1 MYREKKLLL
10 ATGAL
15 TIGFLFSL
23 LLPRI
28 FPSNPQLF
36 ACYHAQVGS
45 SNALLEIKEQKGEKT
60 SGSLI
65 FQNYEKDS
73 SYGDFTGVYADKKLT
88 ISYTFKSEGVE
99 STRPIIFEQS
109 NNVLKAEG
117 FAFEP
122 IKDCSSVLYNQGL
135 GLIPFDI
142 KLPLHLF
149 SQLRLESIS
158 ESDLTTTFGP
168 GGFKP
173 TQSVKLVYTPLI
185 GEPTNTGVFY
195 LWQKSVWDVI
205 ANPNEAPDWGILQWS
220 DQSNVFSVNGPQDCI
235 YPNKPDCDNVSE
247 IAKQIYDKDA
257 YVNNVPKYEPAKVS
271 VVKTRTIHDPETGY
285 YVVSEFKIDGI
296 KAEQSYRCD
305 LTALDKNG
313 KVLVS
318 WKTEGLSFTP
328 NLAGSYSGQA
338 NLTPEQ
344 VPLVK
349 SSTVTCLV
357 ADAI

>member
-1 MYREKKLLL
+1 MYREKKLLVV
-10 ATGAL
+10 TGAL
-15 TIGFLFSL
+15 TVGFLFSL
-23 LLPRI
+23 LLPRF
-28 FPSNPQLF
+28 FPTNPQLF

-45 SNALLEIKEQKGEKT
+45 SNALLEVKEQEGEKT

-73 SYGDFTGVYADKKLT
+73 SYGDFTGTYADKKLT
-88 ISYTFKSEGVE
+88 ISYTFQSEGVE
-99 STRPIIFEQS
+99 STREITFEQ
-109 NNVLKAEG
+109 NNNILSAEG
-117 FAFEP
+117 FAFKP
-122 IKDCSSVLYNQGL
+122 IKNCKIVLYNQGL

-149 SQLRLESIS
+149 PQLRLQPIS
-158 ESDLTTTFGP
+158 ESELTTTFGP

-173 TQSVKLVYTPLI
+173 TQSAKLIYTPLI

-205 ANPNEAPDWGILQWS
+205 ANPNEAPDWGVMQWS

-235 YPNKPDCDNVSE
+235 YPNKQDCDNVSE
-247 IAKQIYDKDA
+247 ISKQFYDKNV
-257 YVNNVPKYEPAKVS
+257 YVNKVPKYESAKVT
-271 VVKTRTIHDPETGY
+271 VTKTKTFQDPETGF
-285 YVVSEFKIDGI
+285 YVLSQFKIEGI

-305 LTALDKNG
+305 LTAFDKDG
-313 KVLVS
+313 REIIS
-318 WKTEGLSFTP
+318 WKTEGLSFSP
-328 NLAGSYSGQA
+328 NPSTIYSGQT
-338 NLTPEQ
+338 NITPAQ

-357 ADAI
+357 ADSI

>member
-149 SQLRLESIS
+149 SQLRLQSIS

-257 YVNNVPKYEPAKVS
+257 YVNKVPKYEPAKVS

-318 WKTEGLSFTP
+318 WKTEGLSFAP
-328 NLAGSYSGQA
+328 NLAGTYSGQA
-338 NLTPEQ
+338 NITPEQ
-344 VPLVK
+344 VPLVN

-357 ADAI
+357 SDSI

>member
-10 ATGAL
+10 VTGAL

-109 NNVLKAEG
+109 NDVLKAEG

-235 YPNKPDCDNVSE
+235 YANKPDCDNVSE

-357 ADAI
+357 ADSI

>member
-149 SQLRLESIS
+149 SQLRLQSIS

-235 YPNKPDCDNVSE
+235 YANKPDCDNVSE

-271 VVKTRTIHDPETGY
+271 VVKTRTIHDPETGH

-296 KAEQSYRCD
+296 KAEQTYRCD

-318 WKTEGLSFTP
+318 WKTEGLSFAP
-328 NLAGSYSGQA
+328 NLAGTYTGQA
-338 NLTPEQ
+338 NITPEQ

-357 ADAI
+357 ADSI

>member
-1 MYREKKLLL
+1 MYREKKLLVV
-10 ATGAL
+10 TGAL
-15 TIGFLFSL
+15 TIGFIFSL

-45 SNALLEIKEQKGEKT
+45 SNALLEVKEQEGEKT

-73 SYGDFTGVYADKKLT
+73 SYGDFTGTYTDKKLT
-88 ISYTFKSEGVE
+88 ISYTFQSEGVE
-99 STRPIIFEQS
+99 STRPITFEQ
-109 NNVLKAEG
+109 NNNILNAEG
-117 FAFEP
+117 FTFKP
-122 IKDCSSVLYNQGL
+122 IKNCKTVLYNQGL

-149 SQLRLESIS
+149 SQLRLQSIS
-158 ESDLTTTFGP
+158 ESELTTTFGP

-173 TQSVKLVYTPLI
+173 TQSAKLIYTPLI

-205 ANPNEAPDWGILQWS
+205 ANPNEAPDWGIMQWS

-247 IAKQIYDKDA
+247 ISKQFYDKNA
-257 YVNNVPKYEPAKVS
+257 FVNKVPKYEPAKVS

-285 YVVSEFKIDGI
+285 YVVSEFKFEAI
-296 KAEQSYRCD
+296 KAEQTYRCD

-318 WKTEGLSFTP
+318 WKTEGLSFFP

-338 NLTPEQ
+338 NITPEQ

-357 ADAI
+357 ADSI

>member
-45 SNALLEIKEQKGEKT
+45 SNALLEIKEQNGEKT

-149 SQLRLESIS
+149 SQLRLQSIS

-257 YVNNVPKYEPAKVS
+257 YVNKVPKYEPAKVN

-296 KAEQSYRCD
+296 KAEQAYRCD

-318 WKTEGLSFTP
+318 WKTEGLSFAP
-328 NLAGSYSGQA
+328 NLAGTYSGQA
-338 NLTPEQ
+338 NITPEQ

-357 ADAI
+357 ADSI

>member
-1 MYREKKLLL
+1 MNRDKKLLL
-10 ATGAL
+10 VTGVLA
-15 TIGFLFSL
+15 IGFVFSL
-23 LLPRI
+23 LLPKV
-28 FPSNPQLF
+28 FPTNPQLF

-45 SNALLEIKEQKGEKT
+45 SNALLEVKEQQGEKT

-73 SYGDFTGVYADKKLT
+73 SYGDFTGSYKENKLSIT
-88 ISYTFKSEGVE
+88 YTFQSEGVE

-117 FAFEP
+117 FTFEP
-122 IKDCSSVLYNQGL
+122 IKDCSSVLYDQGL

-142 KLPLHLF
+142 KLPLQLF
-149 SQLRLESIS
+149 SQLRLQQVS
-158 ESDLTTTFGP
+158 EEELITTFGP

-173 TQSVKLVYTPLI
+173 TQSVKLMYKPLV

-205 ANPNEAPDWGILQWS
+205 ANPNEAPDWGIMQWS

-247 IAKQIYDKDA
+247 IAKQIYDKNA
-257 YVNNVPKYEPAKVS
+257 YVNNVPKYEPAKVT
-271 VVKTRTIHDPETGY
+271 VVKTSTFHDPETGY
-285 YVVSEFKIDGI
+285 YVKSEFKFEAI
-296 KAEQSYRCD
+296 KAEQTYRCD
-305 LTALDKNG
+305 ITAFDKAGN
-313 KVLVS
+313 KLIN
-318 WKTEGLSFTP
+318 WQTEGRSFFP
-328 NLAGSYSGQA
+328 NLTGTYAGQT
-338 NLTPEQ
+338 NITPEQ

-349 SSTVTCLV
+349 SSNVTCLV
-357 ADAI
+357 ADSI

>member
-149 SQLRLESIS
+149 SQLRLQSIS

-318 WKTEGLSFTP
+318 WKTEGLSFAP

-338 NLTPEQ
+338 NITPEQ

-357 ADAI
+357 ADSI

>member
-45 SNALLEIKEQKGEKT
+45 SNALLEIKEQNGEKT

-149 SQLRLESIS
+149 SQLRLQSIS

-296 KAEQSYRCD
+296 KAEQTYRCD

-318 WKTEGLSFTP
+318 WKTEGLSFAP
-328 NLAGSYSGQA
+328 NLAGTYTGQA
-338 NLTPEQ
+338 NITPEQ

-357 ADAI
+357 ADSI

>member
-45 SNALLEIKEQKGEKT
+45 SNALLEINEQKGEKT

-73 SYGDFTGVYADKKLT
+73 SYGEFTGVYADKKLT

-149 SQLRLESIS
+149 SQLRLQQIS

-247 IAKQIYDKDA
+247 IAKQIYNKDA

-296 KAEQSYRCD
+296 KAEQTYRCD

-318 WKTEGLSFTP
+318 WKTEGLSFAP
-328 NLAGSYSGQA
+328 NLAGTYSGQA
-338 NLTPEQ
+338 NITPEQ

-357 ADAI
+357 ADSI